1 MAEFIQHLATPP
13 LTFRFLELPVEIQI
27 EILNHL
33 SRPSYI
39 KALCRVSKEIRDI
52 ATPRLYNRVDLTW
65 RRGQNNPKER
75 EDTLLARIS
84 SLLSAPSNLQF
95 IRILNIGCFGPQT
108 TKAIDALLPQLK
120 ENGLIEFN
128 FWDNPDNFFPTPE
141 QLCLLWSRQKNL
153 RNIQL
158 CSDHVEFLRDF
169 FEQTQEPR
177 NCLPKSFTRL
187 GLANFHQ
194 LPSDVLLLPLN
205 IVDISR
211 LRSLTLSGAIPSK
224 VVYHLNRLFASRS
237 FFRLTHLHVEV
248 AVFQETL
255 ELSNLPSLYHLT
267 FGLRRGSYPYIFEN
281 KGLVVPAD
289 FPLRILVWAG
299 LNPLHHPTLESV
311 LTQVKGLE
319 HLEIESYRPITSA
332 RKALAEAIEMHKAT
346 LKTLL
351 IDEFIVTE
359 ASVYDEQFLSRILRC
374 KKLKVVTLP
383 LPPNK
388 PVSYYINIVASLP
401 CLGRFRIYDR
411 AGAHMDGTEPRSVEL
426 VKALQKFPRIEIFQ
440 FVESMYP
447 NKGQRRFHDLVYKC

>member
-27 EILNHL
+27 EVVNHL
-33 SRPSYI
+33 SRPSHI
-39 KALCRVSKEIRDI
+39 KALCRVSKEIWDI

-65 RRGQNNPKER
+65 RRGQNNPKEQ

-128 FWDNPDNFFPTPE
+128 FWDHPDNFFPTPE
-141 QLCLLWSRQKNL
+141 QICLLWSRQKNL

-158 CSDHVEFLRDF
+158 CSHHVEFLIDF

-177 NCLPKSFTRL
+177 NCLPKSITRL
-187 GLANFHQ
+187 GFANFHE
-194 LPSDVLLLPLN
+194 LTSDVLLLPLN

-211 LRSLTLSGAIPSK
+211 LRSLTLSGPIPSK
-224 VVYHLNRLFASRS
+224 VVYQLNRLFASRS
-237 FFRLTHLHVEV
+237 FFRLTDLHVEV

-255 ELSNLPSLYHLT
+255 ELSNLPSLYHLS
-267 FGLRRGSYPYIFEN
+267 FGLRRGSYPYMFEN

-289 FPLRILVWAG
+289 LPLRILVWAG
-299 LNPLHHPTLESV
+299 LNPLHYPTLESV

-319 HLEIESYRPITSA
+319 RLEIESSHPITSA
-332 RKALAEAIEMHKAT
+332 RKTLAEAIEMHKAT
-346 LKTLL
+346 LKWLFL
-351 IDEFIVTE
+351 DEFIETE
-359 ASVYDEQFLSRILRC
+359 ASVYDEQFLRPILRC
-374 KKLKVVTLP
+374 KKLKVLALP

-388 PVSYYINIVASLP
+388 PVSYYTNIVASLP
-401 CLGRFRIYDR
+401 CLGSFRIYDR
-411 AGAHMDGTEPRSVEL
+411 AGAHMDGTEPLSVEL
-426 VKALQKFPRIEIFQ
+426 VKALQKFPQIENFQ
-440 FVESMYP
+440 FLESMYP
-447 NKGQRRFHDLVYKC
+447 KKGQRRFHCLV